1 MGALPVV
8 RNVRS
13 MGASWPLVVPGSIW
27 PARRRFESRAVA
39 VGPARPGRRRC
50 RRSASKLRQPARS
63 PAVGAQRDFA
73 GLAKRISIARAGAP
87 QWEPS
92 QANPQMASHAR
103 RSWPP
108 TQGDRSV
115 RTGQPG
121 AGAAPAPD
129 HAPGARRAPA
139 TTASSG
145 WSFAL
150 QTAPDWAQ
158 GPGQDGTIGPRQA
171 AVAGGG
177 RKNKGIQ
184 TAAAG
189 AVPGPSPGGSAG
201 RRRLPGGDGHGLFAP
216 GTGAAAG
223 ASWTSRSASVPCG
236 SQVRRPVDR
245 ASRPHG

>member
-1 MGALPVV
+1 MRVGRWWCPGRSGRRGA
-8 RNVRS
+8 
-13 MGASWPLVVPGSIW
+13 GS
-27 PARRRFESRAVA
+27 R
-39 VGPARPGRRRC
+39 VGPWRLDRLARGAGDAVDQ
-50 RRSASKLRQPARS
+50 RRSCASRLAARLW
-63 PAVGAQRDFA
+63 AAQRDFA